1 MERSAE
7 RFSQNSF
14 KKPQPKKYGVETKA
28 ESKQRSRDR
37 RRAHIDK
44 EERIYG

>member
-1 MERSAE
+1 MEKSAE
-7 RFSQNSF
+7 RFSQKRF
-14 KKPQPKKYGVETKA
+14 KGTQTKNPGVKTKA

-37 RRAHIDK
+37 RRAQNDK